1 MSLIRPHWVLLAV
14 SAGACGLVLW
24 SALAPQTLNEA
35 ALPPIGK
42 ADAEYFAPAPFDLA
56 VSPGL
61 FVANESIELPA
72 GNAAGSVAPAPAS
85 PPRLVG
91 LAAKRGA
98 SVALAV
104 DQAGQTRLL
113 RSGEDMDGWKLAGIG
128 RDHVI
133 FVQGER
139 KERVALDFVNKTGGT
154 GMPTRQLIDTGEQE

>member
-1 MSLIRPHWVLLAV
+1 MSLVRPHWVLLAV
-14 SAGACGLVLW
+14 SGGACGLVLW
-24 SALAPQTLNEA
+24 SALAPHRLNEA

-42 ADAEYFAPAPFDLA
+42 ADAEYFAPAPLDLA

-61 FVANESIELPA
+61 FVANESAELPA
-72 GNAAGSVAPAPAS
+72 GNAAGPVAPAS

-133 FVQGER
+133 FVQGDR
-139 KERVALDFVNKTGGT
+139 KERVALDFANKTGGT
-154 GMPTRQLIDTGEQE
+154 SAPTRQLIDTGVQE